1 MFLEQAAERL
11 VLDVRKLTESETKLL
26 ISETYR
32 DIHRAVLMSLKLN
45 RYGEPLAALG
55 GAKVCFRM
63 CNFLRL
69 QPFYKERDVREMLG
83 AMVDYRKP
91 EYEHDVYQVGWLPYY
106 HYALYWHIQAY
117 RNKRPIN
124 MYRLPAR
131 DFSNI
136 EFLVHVSAEIVNDK
150 RGG

>member
-11 VLDVRKLTESETKLL
+11 ELDIRNLTDSETKRL

-32 DIHRAVLMSLKLN
+32 DINRAVLQSLSLHQD
-45 RYGEPLAALG
+45 GENLKVLG
-55 GAKVCFRM
+55 GAKVRFCM
-63 CNFLRL
+63 CNFLKL
-69 QPFYKERDVREMLG
+69 QALYTERDVREMLG
-83 AMVDYRKP
+83 VMMEYREP

-106 HYALYWHIQAY
+106 NYVLFWHIQAY

-131 DFSNI
+131 NFSNI
-136 EFLVHVSAEIVNDK
+136 EFRVHVSAEVGK
-150 RGG
+150 FS

>member
-11 VLDVRKLTESETKLL
+11 ELDIRNLTSNETKLL
-26 ISETYR
+26 IAETYR
-32 DIHRAVLMSLKLN
+32 DINRAVLQSLVLN
-45 RYGEPLAALG
+45 QDGENLKALG
-55 GAKVCFRM
+55 GATVRFRM

-69 QPFYKERDVREMLG
+69 QSLYKERDVREMLG
-83 AMVDYRKP
+83 VMIDYRKP

-106 HYALYWHIQAY
+106 HYVLFWHIQAY
-117 RNKRPIN
+117 RNKRLIS

-136 EFLVHVSAEIVNDK
+136 EFRVHVSAEPGEIK
-150 RGG
+150 